1 MVLRGDGGVRRESL
15 AGLVCGPGD
24 AALWGLRSSAVLFS
38 EAPEGALGRAR
49 ASVQQNGG
57 ADATGARALRLPLL
71 LHARN
76 HSLAR
81 GQRNHHLL
89 SATIMGP
96 SRPRHVG
103 RRLRLLPPRSI
114 LRVDSPTELLPLQA
128 AAASTTTSVT
138 NLGRLLQ
145 LARNSLPL
153 TSRIAFALATVC
165 VPCFVAIS
173 IRSANLC
180 VPCSLFGS
188 RARVRS
194 AACVCGA
201 LGALA
206 RGGDFY

>member
-1 MVLRGDGGVRRESL
+1 MR
-15 AGLVCGPGD
+15 GPGD

-71 LHARN
+71 LHAPD

-81 GQRNHHLL
+81 GRRNHHLL

-103 RRLRLLPPRSI
+103 RRLRLLPPRSTVPW
-114 LRVDSPTELLPLQA
+114 VDSTTELLPLQA
-128 AAASTTTSVT
+128 AATSTTTSAT
-138 NLGRLLQ
+138 NLGGLLH

-153 TSRIAFALATVC
+153 TSRVALALAIVC
-165 VPCFVAIS
+165 VPCFLAIWS
-173 IRSANLC
+173 FNSSAF
-180 VPCSLFGS
+180 VPCSLFRS
-188 RARVRS
+188 RARVRA

-206 RGGDFY
+206 CGGDCY